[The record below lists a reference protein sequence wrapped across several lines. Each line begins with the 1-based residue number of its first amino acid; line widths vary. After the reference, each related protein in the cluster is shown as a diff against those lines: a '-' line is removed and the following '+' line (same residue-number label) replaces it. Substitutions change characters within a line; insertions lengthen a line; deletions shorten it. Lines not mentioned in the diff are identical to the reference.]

1 MRKILECC
9 PNCGRDLEI
18 TQVRCTSCETTISAR
33 YAPCRFCR
41 LSPES
46 LRLLEIFIRNR
57 GNLKEMEREL
67 GLSYPTVR
75 NKIDAV
81 IKELGFEPNPATEE
95 DFKTQRREILEK
107 LEQGDLSAAEAAGL
121 LAKLKK

>member
-9 PNCGRDLEI
+9 PNCGKDLEI
-18 TQVRCTSCETTISAR
+18 TQLKCTSCETMISAR
-33 YAPCRFCR
+33 YSPCRFCK

-46 LRLLEIFIRNR
+46 LRLLEIFIKNR
-57 GNLKEMEREL
+57 GNVKEMEREL

-75 NKIDAV
+75 NKLDAV
-81 IKELGFEPNPATEE
+81 IKELGFEPNPAAEE

-107 LEQGDLSAAEAAGL
+107 LERGELKASEAASL

>member
-1 MRKILECC
+1 MRKILEYC
-9 PNCGRDLEI
+9 PTCGKDLEI
-18 TQVRCTSCETTISAR
+18 TQLKCSSCETTISAR
-33 YAPCRFCR
+33 YAPCRFCK

-57 GNLKEMEREL
+57 GNVKEMEREL

-75 NKIDAV
+75 NKLDAV
-81 IKELGFEPNPATEE
+81 IKELGFEPNPAAEE
-95 DFKTQRREILEK
+95 DFNTQRREILER
-107 LEQGDLSAAEAAGL
+107 LERGELSAAEATGL

>member
-9 PNCGRDLEI
+9 PNCGKDLEI
-18 TQVRCTSCETTISAR
+18 TQLKCTSCETLISAR
-33 YAPCRFCR
+33 YVPCRFCK

-46 LRLLEIFIRNR
+46 LRLLEIFIKSR
-57 GNLKEMEREL
+57 GNVKEMEREL

-75 NKIDAV
+75 NKLDAV
-81 IKELGFEPNPATEE
+81 IKELGFEVSPAAEE
-95 DFKTQRREILEK
+95 DFKSQRRQILEQ
-107 LEQGDLSAAEAAGL
+107 LERGELKAAEAASL

>member
-18 TQVRCTSCETTISAR
+18 TQLKCTSCETLISAR
-33 YAPCRFCR
+33 YSPCRFCK
-41 LSPES
+41 LSQES
-46 LRLLEIFIRNR
+46 LRLLEIFIKNR
-57 GNLKEMEREL
+57 GNVKEMEREL

-75 NKIDAV
+75 NKLDAV
-81 IKELGFEPNPATEE
+81 IKELGFEPNPAAEE
-95 DFKTQRREILEK
+95 DFKTQRRQILEQ
-107 LEQGDLSAAEAAGL
+107 LEKGELKAAEAAGL